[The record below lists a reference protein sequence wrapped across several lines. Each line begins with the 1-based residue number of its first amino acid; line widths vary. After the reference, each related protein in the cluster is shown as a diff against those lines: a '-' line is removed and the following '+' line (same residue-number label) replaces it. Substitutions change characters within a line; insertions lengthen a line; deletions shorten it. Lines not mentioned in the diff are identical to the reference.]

1 MLAPGTFGVNDESQ
15 AASSRRKTHE
25 TRVFQPHL

>member
-15 AASSRRKTHE
+15 AALSRRKAHE
-25 TRVFQPHL
+25 TLAFQPHL